1 MPYVGLLAKY
11 GKAVRAGV
19 LGFPYV
25 PGHIRYGETLGGLE
39 PRIKV
44 SGPISK
50 SYFFEA
56 FAECGAELMGAKMG
70 FFAKWTYVH
79 CKAGTDAAAEDPHP
93 VNPENRYDS
102 VDVTFDR
109 RNWIVGG
116 VVGLDFISP
125 L

>member
-1 MPYVGLLAKY
+1 
-11 GKAVRAGV
+11 
-19 LGFPYV
+19 
-25 PGHIRYGETLGGLE
+25 
-39 PRIKV
+39 
-44 SGPISK
+44 
-50 SYFFEA
+50 
-56 FAECGAELMGAKMG
+56 MG

-79 CKAGTDAAAEDPHP
+79 CKAGTDAAAEDPDP

-116 VVGLDFISP
+116 VVGLNFISP